1 MACSFPWLSILIPR
15 WISGPEGAECREC
28 HWAWVLRDIT
38 NWLSLPAALLLQ
50 VHVGFHLGKLGAKL
64 HNWLHIFALTKVQ
77 TMISILIWLP
87 VPLSLALTSC
97 CNLTPCALIMVL
109 LGANIYLYLVPDLGR
124 NRLTDEPNPDAAD
137 VIVEVRD
144 PDFPDSPDAASGS
157 TISIDDLATINGDDT
172 SSTFCL

>member
-15 WISGPEGAECREC
+15 WISGPEGECREC
-28 HWAWVLRDIT
+28 HGAWVLRDIT

-64 HNWLHIFALTKVQ
+64 QNWLHIFALTKVQ

-97 CNLTPCALIMVL
+97 CNLLPCALIIGL

-124 NRLTDEPNPDAAD
+124 KHSTDDPLPDEGDD
-137 VIVEVRD
+137 VVLEVRD
-144 PDFPDSPDAASGS
+144 HEIGSGS
-157 TISIDDLATINGDDT
+157 TISLDDLATIRNGDDT
-172 SSTFCL
+172 SSVFSL